1 MLPGRRSILSY
12 WVSASFQ
19 GRTVKLRGGKLRGGY
34 GNFNQNTYGN
44 SSPGTWN
51 SSPEFPRRHLCFQDL
66 VPAFITYTPEQQK
79 RVMLKMFKMYLN
91 AYGKKS
97 ASSVILTIIKKNH
110 QHQHQHLLL
119 HCTQHQRWC
128 RPTGRKV
135 SRLRIGIFNLF
146 IESPAQIHKPT
157 KPLYLCAYGSKF
169 IELSKCLLP
178 KSSKKIIGTSILRKS
193 PKFLKL

>member
-1 MLPGRRSILSY
+1 MLN
-12 WVSASFQ
+12 F
-19 GRTVKLRGGKLRGGY
+19 GGY
-34 GNFNQNTYGN
+34 GNFNKTHTTPHLESGI
-44 SSPGTWN
+44 
-51 SSPEFPRRHLCFQDL
+51 SPEFPRRHLCFQDL

-79 RVMLKMFKMYLN
+79 RVMLKMFKRYLN
-91 AYGKKS
+91 VYIYGKNQRHPRHHQ
-97 ASSVILTIIKKNH
+97 KNH

-119 HCTQHQRWC
+119 VHLHCTQHQRWR
-128 RPTGRKV
+128 RPTGWEV

-178 KSSKKIIGTSILRKS
+178 KSLNKLCQNLNFAQIPEVSEALKIESCRHVMFPS
-193 PKFLKL
+193 